1 MMICEHALVENNIF
15 FNDRELRVNND
26 LIDKKYNLH
35 NIKKKIESVRELLNE
50 VTCDIDNKE
59 KSEEILKVSQYM
71 DRLLNEYNVI
81 IGSNKL

>member
-1 MMICEHALVENNIF
+1 MICEHALVENNIF

-26 LIDKKYNLH
+26 LIDKKYNLY

-81 IGSNKL
+81 VGSNKL

>member
-1 MMICEHALVENNIF
+1 MICEHALVANRFF
-15 FNDRELRVNND
+15 FNDRELVVNSD
-26 LIDKKYNLH
+26 LIDKKHNLY

-71 DRLLNEYNVI
+71 DKLLNEYNVI
-81 IGSNKL
+81 VGSNKL

>member
-1 MMICEHALVENNIF
+1 MICEHALVENNIF